1 MAFDLEEYLARLPGV
16 QEQVKDVQGRI
27 YARARTNF
35 ASHDRP
41 GGHRITKG
49 RPNRYDRAVYLQGP
63 APMSVE
69 FGHFTP
75 KGDKYV
81 EGIHVLGRASR
92 GL

>member
-1 MAFDLEEYLARLPGV
+1 MDLEAYLAGLPSV
-16 QEQVKDVQGRI
+16 QAAVSDVQAGI
-27 YARARTNF
+27 YARARANF

-41 GGHRITKG
+41 RGHRVTKG
-49 RPNRYDRAVYLQGP
+49 RPNRFDRAVYLQGP

-75 KGDKYV
+75 SGDKYV
-81 EGIHVLGRASR
+81 EGLHILGKASR

>member
-1 MAFDLEEYLARLPGV
+1 MALEIEAYLAGLPSVQAAVKGV
-16 QEQVKDVQGRI
+16 QGDV
-27 YARARTNF
+27 YAKARANF

-41 GGHRITKG
+41 GGHRVTKG
-49 RPNRYDRAVYLQGP
+49 RPNRFDRAVYLVGP

-75 KGDKYV
+75 KGTKYV
-81 EGIHVLGRASR
+81 EGLHVLGRASR